1 MLAFEIQINDR
12 DPLIV
17 SADNF
22 TTIRLSYGVA
32 KCDVDSVSAF
42 GADDVALYTWLDEKA
57 QQGDKVRV
65 RLVDVA
71 KDKISS
77 PQSIKRRSR
86 EELQQAFE
94 RLEQELQS
102 KQLL

>member
-1 MLAFEIQINDR
+1 MLAFEIQRNGH
-12 DPLIV
+12 DPLTV
-17 SADNF
+17 AADNLA
-22 TTIRLSYGVA
+22 TVRLSYGVA
-32 KCDVDSVSAF
+32 KRDVDSVLVF

-65 RLVDVA
+65 RLVDVD

-77 PQSIKRRSR
+77 PQSIKRKCH
-86 EELQQAFE
+86 EEMQQEFE
-94 RLEQELQS
+94 RLEKELQG

>member
-1 MLAFEIQINDR
+1 MLAFEIHINDR

-17 SADNF
+17 AADNF

-32 KCDVDSVSAF
+32 KRDVDSVSVF
-42 GADDVALYTWLDEKA
+42 GADDATLYTWLDEKA

-65 RLVDVA
+65 RLVDVD

-77 PQSIKRRSR
+77 PQSIKRKSR

>member
-1 MLAFEIQINDR
+1 MLAFEIHINDR

-17 SADNF
+17 AADNL

-32 KCDVDSVSAF
+32 KCDVDSVSVF
-42 GADDVALYTWLDEKA
+42 GADDAALYTWLDEKA
-57 QQGDKVRV
+57 QRGDKIRVRV
-65 RLVDVA
+65 VDVD

-77 PQSIKRRSR
+77 PQSIKRKSR

>member
-42 GADDVALYTWLDEKA
+42 GAEDMALYTWLDEKA
-57 QQGDKVRV
+57 RQGDKVRV
-65 RLVDVA
+65 RLVDVD
-71 KDKISS
+71 KDKVSS
-77 PQSIKRRSR
+77 PQSIKRKSR
-86 EELQQAFE
+86 EDLKQEFE
-94 RLEQELQS
+94 RLEKELQS
-102 KQLL
+102 KQMI